1 MLITVVLCFKYM
13 VKTFILHRYLVFI
26 LFTLSC
32 IHASGQSD
40 TSNNVRNNFIKI
52 NLISLPPLMN
62 NLNQKW
68 IGLEYQRLI
77 SERTSLSL
85 TFDVGR
91 FEDYTFTKYH
101 DYFDEHGG
109 FSYTREEVTIPG
121 FHIIPAVNYFLVHSP
136 GKAGQGIYVGGRLDY
151 YQYFM
156 KKQVYESSIDQT
168 TTTHN
173 STLRFDVG
181 CGVGAQYLAF
191 NRFTLDLNIS
201 LFTKIYSSS
210 SNPQYQE
217 LYPENSFWRSNDNST
232 WTTINLMLGYAFGS
246 GNKTK
251 LQK

>member
-1 MLITVVLCFKYM
+1 MARRLGICKKLLLTI
-13 VKTFILHRYLVFI
+13 ILLLPFLTSR
-26 LFTLSC
+26 
-32 IHASGQSD
+32 AQSD
-40 TSNNVRNNFIKI
+40 PGKLIRKNLIKI
-52 NLISLPPLMN
+52 NLISLPPLFN

-77 SERTSLSL
+77 SEKTSLSL

-121 FHIIPAVNYFLVHSP
+121 FHIIPAVNYFLVHSSS
-136 GKAGQGIYVGGRLDY
+136 KVGQGIYVGGRLDY

-191 NRFTLDLNIS
+191 NRFTVDLNIS

-210 SNPQYQE
+210 SNQQYQE
-217 LYPENSFWRSNDNST
+217 LSPENSFWSSNDSST
-232 WTTINLMLGYAFGS
+232 WATINLMLGYAFGS

-251 LQK
+251 PLK

>member
-1 MLITVVLCFKYM
+1 MARRLGICKKLLLTI
-13 VKTFILHRYLVFI
+13 ILLLPFLTSR
-26 LFTLSC
+26 
-32 IHASGQSD
+32 AQSD
-40 TSNNVRNNFIKI
+40 PGKLIRKNLIKI
-52 NLISLPPLMN
+52 NLISLPPLFN

-68 IGLEYQRLI
+68 IGLEYQRLV
-77 SERTSLSL
+77 SEKTSLSL

-91 FEDYTFTKYH
+91 FEDYTFIKYH

-121 FHIIPAVNYFLVHSP
+121 IHIIPAVNYFLVHSSS
-136 GKAGQGIYVGGRLDY
+136 KVGQGIYVGGRLNY

-156 KKQVYESSIDQT
+156 KKQVYESSTDQT
-168 TTTHN
+168 TTAHN

-201 LFTKIYSSS
+201 LFTKIYSNS
-210 SNPQYQE
+210 SNQQYQE
-217 LYPENSFWRSNDNST
+217 LYPENSFWRSNDSST
-232 WTTINLMLGYAFGS
+232 WATINLMFGYAFGS

-251 LQK
+251 PLK